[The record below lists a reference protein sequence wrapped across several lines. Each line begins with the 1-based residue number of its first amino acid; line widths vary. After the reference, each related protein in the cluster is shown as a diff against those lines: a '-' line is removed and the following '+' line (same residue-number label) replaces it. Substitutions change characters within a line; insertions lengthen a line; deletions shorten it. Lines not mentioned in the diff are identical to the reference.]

1 MPAWYGSLPLL
12 WVYLFCFFPGFPECV
27 LAGFKKCVLAGFKKA
42 RVCVAGPDAIS
53 SKVELA
59 KILGLERPL
68 KKNKD
73 KGDAALKSCLEVAL
87 LDHLSTARPTEEK
100 Q

>member
-1 MPAWYGSLPLL
+1 M
-12 WVYLFCFFPGFPECV
+12 
-27 LAGFKKCVLAGFKKA
+27 
-42 RVCVAGPDAIS
+42 AGPDAIS

-87 LDHLSTARPTEEK
+87 LDHLSIARPTEEK